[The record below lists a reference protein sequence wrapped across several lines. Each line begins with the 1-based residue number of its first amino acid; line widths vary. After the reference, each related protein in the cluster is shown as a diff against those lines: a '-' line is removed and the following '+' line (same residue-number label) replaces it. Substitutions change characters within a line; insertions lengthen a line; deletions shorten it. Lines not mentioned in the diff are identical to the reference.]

1 MNILDIK
8 LYRTIQNLVNPRILK
23 DSKYVDT
30 YLEGIKV
37 RVFDPNKAKKIV
49 IYIHGGGWVAGNL
62 DTHSNIC
69 YKLANS
75 LNRKVIAINYRLAPE
90 YPYPVGLND
99 CLCVIKC
106 IMNNLEYLGITYKDI
121 TIMGDSAG
129 GNLTLAACLKD
140 NFKVGNIVLIYPA
153 TQSDYSKNTKY
164 KSIIL
169 NDGKG
174 FLTRKRLEEYILL
187 YAPLKEDRQ
196 SKFVNLLQAKRLFG
210 LTKTL
215 IITGTN
221 DPLHDEGVALAK
233 KLKRHFV
240 RVKHY
245 DLNGAYH
252 GFMTNVLD
260 KKFTELTIELIKGFI
275 GD

>member
-1 MNILDIK
+1 M
-8 LYRTIQNLVNPRILK
+8 
-23 DSKYVDT
+23 
-30 YLEGIKV
+30 
-37 RVFDPNKAKKIV
+37 
-49 IYIHGGGWVAGNL
+49 
-62 DTHSNIC
+62 
-69 YKLANS
+69 
-75 LNRKVIAINYRLAPE
+75 
-90 YPYPVGLND
+90 
-99 CLCVIKC
+99 
-106 IMNNLEYLGITYKDI
+106 
-121 TIMGDSAG
+121 
-129 GNLTLAACLKD
+129 
-140 NFKVGNIVLIYPA
+140 
-153 TQSDYSKNTKY
+153 
-164 KSIIL
+164 
-169 NDGKG
+169 
-174 FLTRKRLEEYILL
+174 L